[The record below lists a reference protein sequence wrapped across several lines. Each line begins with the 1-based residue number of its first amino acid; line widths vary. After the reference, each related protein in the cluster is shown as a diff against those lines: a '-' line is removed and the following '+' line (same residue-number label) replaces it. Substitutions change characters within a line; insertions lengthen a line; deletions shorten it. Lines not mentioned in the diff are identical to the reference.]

1 MTPWETQFEEY
12 GAVVPDWPR
21 DKPCYEVNPP
31 LWAFWRKI
39 EPSTKEHP
47 ILTEQEIV
55 RRLDMLYFGDGTCN
69 TG

>member
-1 MTPWETQFEEY
+1 MWEEQFKEY
-12 GAVVPDWPR
+12 GAIVPDMPCAR
-21 DKPCYEVNPP
+21 PCYEVNPP

-39 EPSTKEHP
+39 EPRAVEHP

-55 RRLDMLYFGDGTCN
+55 RRLDLLYFSDGTCN